1 MGNTITIKHG
11 SGAPTSLNPYELGYD
26 ENGKGT
32 LYIGNANKTPIKI
45 GGAGAFLPLTGGYM
59 SGEIKTGQG
68 DGYGIQLG
76 TDGRINATTSSG
88 STTATVC
95 GISGNNCLLGHSG
108 FASTLRG
115 SGTRP
120 TYNGNELALKS
131 DIVSDTNTTYTF
143 TTGSSNGTFL
153 VTPSN
158 GSAQSIAIKGL
169 GSAAY
174 TASTA
179 YAEASHDHNYASSS
193 HTHTPTVKTSPSL
206 TTVTAKTVSRETVST
221 LASLSLTAGTWVIIG
236 HVYTNSSVGLIQ
248 CDINTSTSFTDFRT
262 QVSIQSPYANTGIEN
277 VRIVSPTSTTT
288 YYFVG
293 YYGGAVVVEDGHY
306 VNSSNTSPAT
316 CTFDINLSAVKIG

>member
-1 MGNTITIKHG
+1 MGNIITIKHG
-11 SGAPTSLNPYELGYD
+11 SSDPKTLNPYELGYD
-26 ENGKGT
+26 ESGNGT
-32 LYIGNANKTPIKI
+32 LYIGNKNSVAIKI
-45 GGAGAFLPLTGGYM
+45 GGAGGFLPLGGGHM
-59 SGEIKTGQG
+59 SGEIKTGQD

-76 TDGRINATTSSG
+76 TNGRINATTSSG

-95 GISGNNCLLGHSG
+95 GISGNNCLLGHSS

-120 TYNGNELALKS
+120 TYNGKELALKS
-131 DIVSDTNTTYTF
+131 DIVADTNTTYTF
-143 TTGSSNGTFL
+143 ATGSSNGTFS

-179 YAEASHDHNYASSS
+179 YAEASHGHDYASSS
-193 HTHTPTVKTSPSL
+193 HTHTPTVKTTPSL
-206 TTVTAKTVSRETVST
+206 TTVTAKTVSRQTVTS

-236 HVYTNSSVGLIQ
+236 HAYTNSSVGLIQ

-262 QVSIQSPYANTGIEN
+262 QVSLQSPYANTGIEN
-277 VRIVSPTSTTT
+277 VRIVSPSSTTT

-306 VNSSNTSPAT
+306 TNSDNTSPAT
-316 CTFDINLSAVKIG
+316 CTFDINFSAVKIG